1 MEAREEDGLSGGVAS
16 EQFGGCQFGDE
27 RLTRRAV
34 SSAAA
39 VMRHPGGTLPSKLSG
54 NELLGFYRLANNPKV
69 THAKMLQCHREQ
81 TLREMDEVAGVVLLI
96 SDTTEVDFTGLSSAK
111 DLGPIGNGSGRG
123 LLCHNVLA
131 VDYAKRHVLGLANQ
145 VTHKRRTVRKGEG
158 LKAKREHPE
167 RESRLWKRA
176 LEDLPPPCSP
186 AASGRL
192 RVHVCDRGGDAFENI
207 EFWENRGEKYVIRS
221 KCDRR
226 IIAPDGT
233 TPRLHDHAR
242 RLPRAGERT
251 IRVSENHGQCGRE
264 ARVAVGFGNV
274 TLPAPRQKRGE
285 HSSRPARA
293 WAVHV
298 REVDPPAGQQA
309 LEWILLTNVEVRSA
323 EDAWERVDWYR
334 CRPIVEEFHK
344 AMKTGCGIELL
355 QLTTRHALEVGLAL
369 LSVVAT
375 RLLRLRDL
383 SRDEQSKTRA
393 ATDMIDPIYVEVL
406 SIMRYKQKRP
416 LTTHEFFMALARL
429 GGHLNRKSDKP
440 PGWLVLW
447 RGWSRLQPMVEA
459 VEADRAARCA

>member
-1 MEAREEDGLSGGVAS
+1 LSRGVAE
-16 EQFGGCQFGDE
+16 EQFGDCQFGDE

-34 SSAAA
+34 RNAAA
-39 VMRHPGGTLPSKLSG
+39 MLRHPGGTLPSKLSG
-54 NELLGFYRLANNPKV
+54 NDLLGFYRLANNPKV

-81 TLREMDEVAGVVLLI
+81 TLREMNEVAGVVLLL
-96 SDTTEVDFTGLSSAK
+96 SDTTEVDFTGLESAR
-111 DLGPIGNGSGRG
+111 DLGPIGNGGGRG

-131 VDYAKRHVLGLANQ
+131 VDYARRRVLGLVNQ
-145 VTHKRRTVRKGEG
+145 VTHKRRTVGKGEG

-176 LEDLPPPCSP
+176 LAELPPPSSP
-186 AASGRL
+186 AVPGQL

-221 KCDRR
+221 KCNRKVV
-226 IIAPDGT
+226 APDGT

-242 RLPRAGERT
+242 QLPRAAEQT
-251 IRVSENHGQCGRE
+251 VRVSANHGQGGRE
-264 ARVAVGFGNV
+264 ARVAVGFGKV

-285 HSSRPARA
+285 HSDRPAQA
-293 WAVHV
+293 WVVHV
-298 REVDPPAGQQA
+298 REVDPPAGQPA
-309 LEWILLTNVEVRSA
+309 LEWILLSNVAVESA
-323 EDAWERVDWYR
+323 AEAWERVSWYR
-334 CRPIVEEFHK
+334 CRPIVEELHK
-344 AMKTGCGIELL
+344 AMKTGCGVEAL
-355 QLTTRHALEVGLAL
+355 QLTTRHALEVALAL

-383 SRDEQSKTRA
+383 SRDEQSKA
-393 ATDMIDPIYVEVL
+393 CPATDVIDPIYVDVL
-406 SIMRYKQKRP
+406 SIMRYKQKRA
-416 LTTHEFFMALARL
+416 LTTHEFCMALARL